1 MLLLT
6 LHAPTHSYETFS
18 DYSEVVIQFG
28 YVTLFVVAFP
38 LAPALA
44 FLSNYVEMRVDALK
58 V

>member
-1 MLLLT
+1 M
-6 LHAPTHSYETFS
+6 
-18 DYSEVVIQFG
+18 
-28 YVTLFVVAFP
+28 VTLFVVAFP

>member
-6 LHAPTHSYETFS
+6 LHAPTRSYETFS